1 MGTSYNVR
9 IWAIQQRPGRSP
21 RVRWIVDDRQPP
33 FGEPFASM
41 ALADSFRS
49 ELITAQRKGEAF
61 DTETGLPMSML
72 RKRQQDSEL
81 SFLDHAREF
90 TAREWPNASAKNRS
104 SILETLTRVVP
115 VAVKDLPGR
124 PDAAVLRRAL
134 AKDLN
139 PGKHAAALGEAEAK
153 AIAWLEKASRTVR
166 ALEDASVTCDVL
178 DALAIN
184 LDGQAAAAQYFSR
197 RRRVLHKV
205 LGYAVR
211 KGRLEKNPV
220 GKDNLPEGW
229 SPPPPG
235 DETVDPRSVG
245 SPALVSDMLEACNYI
260 GPRQGP
266 RMVAFYACMF
276 YAMMRPSE
284 VSALTLP
291 GCHLPASGWG
301 YLVFADATPD
311 AGRAYTDNGEVHEHR
326 GLKGRNRGRPDNGR
340 QARRAT
346 RKVPIPPV
354 LVYILRQH
362 IDYFGVG
369 PGKRLFHSE
378 LRNGQYLPLP
388 RSMVSRAWKKV
399 RELSLTEE
407 QQKSPLMARP
417 YDLRHSG
424 ITWRLNSGV
433 PPTQVAEWAGNSP
446 DVLMRVYAHCVTG
459 LEDVWIALMDKGLH
473 LEDGQGEAP
482 AGPLNGRGPGVAP
495 PSPLEG
501 RPHPTDDQE
510 GDDPDDPQL

>member
-1 MGTSYNVR
+1 MGTSYDVK
-9 IWAIQQRPGRSP
+9 IWAIQQQHGRNP
-21 RVRWIVDDRQPP
+21 RVRWTVDGRKPP
-33 FGEPFASM
+33 FSETFATRT
-41 ALADSFRS
+41 LADSFRS
-49 ELITAQRKGEAF
+49 ELVTAQRKGEAF
-61 DTETGLPMSML
+61 DAETGLPVSML

-90 TAREWPNASAKNRS
+90 TMREWPNASAKNRA

-115 VAVKDLPGR
+115 VVVKNVPGE
-124 PDAAVLRRAL
+124 PDAVILRSAL

-139 PGKHAAALGEAEAK
+139 PGRHAAALGQAEAK

-166 ALEDASVTCDVL
+166 TLEDTSVVCDVL

-211 KGRLEKNPV
+211 KKRLDKNPV
-220 GKDNLPEGW
+220 SKANLPEGW
-229 SPPPPG
+229 SPPPKP
-235 DETVDPRSVG
+235 DDTVDPRSVG
-245 SPALVSDMLEACNYI
+245 SPALITDMLDACNQI

-284 VSALTLP
+284 VSALTLQ
-291 GCHLPASGWG
+291 GCHLPESGWG
-301 YLVFADATPD
+301 RLVFADATPD
-311 AGRAYTDNGEVHEHR
+311 VGRAYTDDGEVHENR
-326 GLKGRNRGRPDNGR
+326 GLKGRNRGRPDNTR

-354 LVYILRQH
+354 LVWILRQH
-362 IDYFGVG
+362 IEFFGAG
-369 PGKRLFHSE
+369 QDGRLFRSE
-378 LRNGQYLPLP
+378 SGQPLP
-388 RSMVSRAWKKV
+388 KSTISRAWKKV
-399 RELSLTEE
+399 RELSLTAE
-407 QQKSPLMARP
+407 QQDSPLLSRP

-433 PPTQVAEWAGNSP
+433 PPTQVAEWAGNSA

-459 LEDVWIALMDKGLH
+459 LEDVWIALMDKGLR
-473 LEDGQGEAP
+473 LEDDGDQD
-482 AGPLNGRGPGVAP
+482 GPGSGNGRGPGGATP
-495 PSPLEG
+495 GPREG
-501 RPHPTDDQE
+501 RPTQPDEQR
-510 GDDPDDPQL
+510 GSDPDDDQL